1 MRTMGR
7 GLLLL
12 LVVAFAA
19 GVWDAR
25 SDRGTTPRRAA
36 PFGTGPVAREGSGE
50 PRRGAPVNRERT
62 PRPAPQLVSVRVDE
76 RNGYDRVVFSFEGSA
91 PGYRVR
97 YLPRVEGPGGRP
109 LPLRGAAFV
118 EVAFEPARARGP
130 DGRTTFPARA
140 ITPNSPVLRQVRF
153 AGDFEGQVRFGL
165 GVAARGGV
173 RVSELA
179 DPTRVAVDVR

>member
-12 LVVAFAA
+12 LVVAFVA

-25 SDRGTTPRRAA
+25 SERGTTPRRAA
-36 PFGTGPVAREGSGE
+36 APFGAG
-50 PRRGAPVNRERT
+50 PVNRERT
-62 PRPAPQLVSVRVDE
+62 PRTAPQLVSVRVDE
-76 RNGYDRVVFSFEGSA
+76 RDGYDRVVFTFDGSM

-97 YLPRVEGPGGRP
+97 YLPRVEGPGGQP
-109 LPLRGAAFV
+109 LTLPGTAFL

-130 DGRTTFPARA
+130 DGRTTFPAGA
-140 ITPNSPVLRQVRF
+140 ITPSSPVLRQVRF

-165 GVAARGGV
+165 GLAGRGGV

>member
-12 LVVAFAA
+12 LVVAFMA

-25 SDRGTTPRRAA
+25 SERGTTPRRAAA
-36 PFGTGPVAREGSGE
+36 PFGTGPVARE
-50 PRRGAPVNRERT
+50 RT
-62 PRPAPQLVSVRVDE
+62 PRMAPQLVSVRVDE
-76 RNGYDRVVFSFEGSA
+76 RDGYDRVVFTFDGSM

-97 YLPRVEGPGGRP
+97 YLPRVDGPGGRP
-109 LPLRGAAFV
+109 LPLPGAAFV
-118 EVAFEPARARGP
+118 EVAFEPARVRGP
-130 DGRTTFPARA
+130 DGRTTFPAGA
-140 ITPNSPVLRQVRF
+140 ITPSSPVLRQVRF

-165 GVAARGGV
+165 GLAGRGGV

>member
-12 LVVAFAA
+12 LVVAFVA

-25 SDRGTTPRRAA
+25 SERGTTQRRAAA
-36 PFGTGPVAREGSGE
+36 PFGTGPVARERA
-50 PRRGAPVNRERT
+50 PRT
-62 PRPAPQLVSVRVDE
+62 APQLVSVRVDE
-76 RNGYDRVVFSFEGSA
+76 RDGYDRVVFTFDGSA

-97 YLPRVEGPGGRP
+97 YLPRVDGPGGRP
-109 LPLRGAAFV
+109 LALRGTAIV

-130 DGRTTFPARA
+130 DGRTTFPAGA
-140 ITPNSPVLRQVRF
+140 ITPSSPVLRQVRF

-165 GVAARGGV
+165 GVAGRGGV

>member
-12 LVVAFAA
+12 LVVAFVA

-25 SDRGTTPRRAA
+25 SERGTTPRRAA
-36 PFGTGPVAREGSGE
+36 APFGTG
-50 PRRGAPVNRERT
+50 PVNRERT
-62 PRPAPQLVSVRVDE
+62 PRTAPQLVSVRVDE
-76 RNGYDRVVFSFEGSA
+76 RDVYDRVVFTFDGSM

-97 YLPRVEGPGGRP
+97 YLPRVEGPDGRP
-109 LPLRGAAFV
+109 LPLPGATFLV
-118 EVAFEPARARGP
+118 VAFEPARARGP
-130 DGRTTFPARA
+130 DGRTTFPAGA
-140 ITPNSPVLRQVRF
+140 ITPSSSVLRQVRF

-165 GVAARGGV
+165 GLAGRGGV

>member
-12 LVVAFAA
+12 LVVAFVA

-25 SDRGTTPRRAA
+25 SERDSSRRRAAA
-36 PFGTGPVAREGSGE
+36 PFGAGPVARE
-50 PRRGAPVNRERT
+50 RAPE
-62 PRPAPQLVSVRVDE
+62 PAPRLVAVRVDE
-76 RNGYDRVVFSFEGSA
+76 RSGYDRVVFAFEGPA

-97 YLPRVEGPGGRP
+97 YLPQVDGPGGRP
-109 LPLRGAAFV
+109 LPLRGTAFV

-130 DGRTTFPARA
+130 DGRTTFPAGA
-140 ITPNSPVLRQVRF
+140 ITPSSPVLRQVRF

-165 GVAARGGV
+165 GVAGRGGV
-173 RVSELA
+173 RVSELG

>member
-36 PFGTGPVAREGSGE
+36 PFGTGPVARE
-50 PRRGAPVNRERT
+50 RT
-62 PRPAPQLVSVRVDE
+62 PRQAPQLVSVRFDG
-76 RNGYDRVVFSFEGSA
+76 RDGYDRVVFAFEGSA

-153 AGDFEGQVRFGL
+153 AGGFEGQVRFGL

>member
-12 LVVAFAA
+12 LVVAFMA

-25 SDRGTTPRRAA
+25 SERGTTPRRAAA
-36 PFGTGPVAREGSGE
+36 PFGTGPVARE
-50 PRRGAPVNRERT
+50 RT
-62 PRPAPQLVSVRVDE
+62 PRMAPQLVSVRVDE
-76 RNGYDRVVFSFEGSA
+76 RDGYDRVVFTFDGSM

-97 YLPRVEGPGGRP
+97 YLPRVDGPGGRP
-109 LPLRGAAFV
+109 LPLPGAAFV
-118 EVAFEPARARGP
+118 EVAFEPARVRGP
-130 DGRTTFPARA
+130 DGRTTFPAGA
-140 ITPNSPVLRQVRF
+140 ITPSSPVLRQVHF

-165 GVAARGGV
+165 GVAGRGGV